1 MQLQEEANVFEVN
14 CALNLTVCS
23 VTGYFTHPKLAPGYK
38 GLVGFMQKTP
48 EKLKR
53 KNSSLLIH
61 TYRNG
66 KPRVA
71 TPKGYFSAMAA
82 AERIMLGEQHMGLLY
97 FDSVTG
103 NRTAEPDLKC
113 IPVEKPNK

>member
-14 CALNLTVCS
+14 CALDLTVCS

-38 GLVGFMQKTP
+38 GLVGFLQKTP

-53 KNSSLLIH
+53 KNSSLLIQ

-66 KPRVA
+66 KPKVA
-71 TPKGYFSAMAA
+71 TPKGYFSAMAE
-82 AERIMLGEQHMGLLY
+82 AERIMLGERKSGLLY
-97 FDSVTG
+97 FDAVSG
-103 NRTAEPDLKC
+103 NRVVDPELEC
-113 IPVEKPNK
+113 MPVE